1 MRASITHLIRWLLS
15 FLGMRSI
22 NSQFLFSYALIFF
35 CALASV
41 VTIYLSIGADSNA
54 INIAGR
60 QRMLSQRLAKEA
72 MLVGQQAEDR
82 AVMEKTISLFES
94 SHQAL
99 LNGDPSKNMVAVA
112 DGAII
117 AQLQLVESLWKTY
130 KQVIIQYAEKPD
142 SAGLTAIQS
151 QSTKVLVEMNKAVGM
166 MATLANDA
174 VAFQQSIA
182 LVMTIAILLLV
193 VLGRVFGMTVLM
205 SEIER
210 LRKHLGE
217 VSKGD
222 FSKPISY
229 KDRDNEIGH
238 AYAAYNNMLQQV
250 SEMIQGVCQ
259 VASQIG
265 SATAEA
271 TETLD
276 RTDQGV
282 IQQQQEITQVATAL
296 NEITVTVQEVARNTA
311 QAAESAKQADQEA
324 RTGQTIVTHT
334 RNGIQDMARQ
344 VEEAASTINVL
355 ENDTQQ
361 VGQVLEVITSIAE
374 QTNLLA
380 LNAAIEA
387 ARAGDQGRGFA
398 VVADE
403 VRTLAQRTQESTGKI
418 REIIERL
425 QNQASASVKAIGKSR
440 EIANQSVEQTS
451 EASVALEKIV
461 DMVTNIRD
469 MSTQIATAVEQQSQ
483 VTAEVDRS
491 IVSIADVAD
500 NTRKA
505 ARQTVNSNSRISE
518 EIQHL
523 NKVMSQ
529 FNTKSGVDL
538 SVAKAAH
545 LAWKGRLRAYLDGE
559 GMLSEKEA
567 VSHHDCIFG
576 KWYYAEG
583 MKKYGNLPVM
593 KQIEPPHAELH
604 QIIQK
609 IVKAKEAGNEAD
621 AQMLFSRIEPL
632 SLQIVSLIDRL
643 EAEINSAA

>member
-1 MRASITHLIRWLLS
+1 
-15 FLGMRSI
+15 MRSI

-35 CALASV
+35 CALTSV

-54 INIAGR
+54 INVAGR

-72 MLVGQQAEDR
+72 MLVGQQAESR
-82 AVMEKTISLFES
+82 AVMDKTITLFES

-99 LNGDPSKNMVAVA
+99 IKGDPEQKMMAVK
-112 DGAII
+112 DDAII
-117 AQLQLVESLWKTY
+117 AQLKHVESLWSPY
-130 KQVIIQYAEKPD
+130 KNMVIQYAEKPD
-142 SAGLTAIQS
+142 ASALAAIQK
-151 QSTKVLVEMNKAVGM
+151 QSVQVLVEMNKAVVM
-166 MATLANDA
+166 MANKASEA

-182 LVMTIAILLLV
+182 FIMTIAILILV
-193 VLGRVFGMTVLM
+193 VLGRMFGMTVLM
-205 SEIER
+205 SEIDR
-210 LRKHLGE
+210 LRNHLRE

-222 FSKPISY
+222 FSKSISY
-229 KDRDNEIGH
+229 MEKDNEIGH
-238 AYAAYNNMLQQV
+238 AYEAYNDMLQQV
-250 SEMIQGVCQ
+250 SEMIQGVCNVANQ
-259 VASQIG
+259 VS

-282 IQQQQEITQVATAL
+282 IQQQQEITQVATAI
-296 NEITVTVQEVARNTA
+296 NEITVTVQDVARNTA
-311 QAAESAKQADQEA
+311 HAADSAAQADQEA
-324 RTGQTIVTHT
+324 RTGQTIVNHT
-334 RNGIQDMARQ
+334 RTGIQSMALQ
-344 VEEAASTINVL
+344 IEEAASTIGIL

-403 VRTLAQRTQESTGKI
+403 VRTLAKRTQESTGKI
-418 REIIERL
+418 KEIIERL

-440 EIANQSVEQTS
+440 EIANQSVEQTT
-451 EASVALEKIV
+451 EAGVALEKIV
-461 DMVTNIRD
+461 EMVTTIRD

-500 NTRKA
+500 STRKA
-505 ARQTVNSNSRISE
+505 ARQTVNSNARISE
-518 EIQHL
+518 EIQQL
-523 NKVMSQ
+523 NRVMSQ
-529 FNTKSGVDL
+529 FHTKSGVDL

-559 GMLSEKEA
+559 GMLTEQEA
-567 VSHHDCIFG
+567 VSHHDCVFG

-583 MKKYGNLPVM
+583 IKSYGNLPVM

-604 QIIQK
+604 QLIKKIIQ
-609 IVKAKEAGNEAD
+609 AKEAGNDAEA
-621 AQMLFSRIEPL
+621 QQLFARVEPL
-632 SLQIVSLIDRL
+632 SGQIVSLIDQL
-643 EAEINSAA
+643 EAEINKA